1 MRALHQLSLS
11 VNPTIWIAR
20 CAALVGE
27 RVGYHQCA
35 TSLGEHFE
43 TTIRLIAGF
52 LGLASIQGS
61 SDNPFPQFGKEAGMS
76 RLPMDRSRVREVV

>member
-1 MRALHQLSLS
+1 M
-11 VNPTIWIAR
+11 VTVIAPGQGP
-20 CAALVGE
+20 V
-27 RVGYHQCA
+27 
-35 TSLGEHFE
+35 FDKK

-76 RLPMDRSRVREVV
+76 RLPMDRSRVREV